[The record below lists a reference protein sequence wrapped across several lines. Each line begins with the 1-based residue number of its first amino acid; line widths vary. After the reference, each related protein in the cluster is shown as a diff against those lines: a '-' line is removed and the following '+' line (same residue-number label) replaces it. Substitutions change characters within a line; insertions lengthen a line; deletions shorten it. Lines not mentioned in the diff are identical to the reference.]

1 MELAVLLRTCK
12 HSEIDLTSRKNEI
25 PDKFGYALKCDNVAI
40 SYAKTPIQVP
50 IPLQSPQLIDIGVYR
65 PSVSISGVV
74 DTLGQNT
81 PAADAT
87 TALNDA
93 DHINATD
100 TSVVVDS
107 ATNIDVGDVIRIENE
122 DMDVTAKSSNTLTV
136 VRGINGTTAATHNN
150 NVEVTSYGP
159 AFFEG
164 MGSIDYTRTT
174 GYGSSASAKTYY
186 IPYKNHIED
195 FATEYVYSKAT
206 PLELEWGN
214 ANFAKGTQ
222 QTGGA
227 IYEVAL
233 QQIRFQVDAAKED
246 RYTFSMQF
254 VVSSRKDKA

>member
-12 HSEIDLTSRKNEI
+12 HSEIDLTSRKNER

-81 PAADAT
+81 PAVDVTNQLAEALDAT
-87 TALNDA
+87 ETGVD
-93 DHINATD
+93 
-100 TSVVVDS
+100 VDS
-107 ATNIDVGDVIRIENE
+107 ASGISPGDVIRIENE